1 MIYEIDGDFLIDECI
16 FIDEVMSYIIHELK
30 IPSNVTVTFEKS
42 EDLSGGCIELDDDTF
57 SVEIP
62 TIKTGD
68 IRELAAFVIHE
79 MKHVEQYANG
89 KLAQGNMW
97 KGTKMDGVDYLD
109 QPWEIEAYEF
119 ENEHTDW
126 IVKEA
131 CK

>member
-16 FIDEVMSYIIHELK
+16 FIDEVMDHLIHELN
-30 IPSNVTVTFEKS
+30 IPDNVSVTFEKS
-42 EDLSGGCIELDDDTF
+42 EDASGGCIELDDDLF

-68 IRELAAFVIHE
+68 VHELASFVIHE

-97 KGTKMDGVDYLD
+97 KGTVMNGVDYLD

-119 ENEHTDW
+119 ENRLADE
-126 IVKEA
+126 IVGKI
-131 CK
+131 CS